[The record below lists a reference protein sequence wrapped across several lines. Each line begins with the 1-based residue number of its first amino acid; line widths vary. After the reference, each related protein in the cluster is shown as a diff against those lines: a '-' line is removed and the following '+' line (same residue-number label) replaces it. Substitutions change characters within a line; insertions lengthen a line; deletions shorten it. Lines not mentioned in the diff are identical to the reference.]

1 MDEFEKKQ
9 QDYQKHLDWVWSN
22 AIQKAFGKEPPRSKS
37 WSDPFKVANVLL
49 HFMEGNY
56 AYLTPDGHLPLF
68 GVGVHD
74 DGKRLLFDLSES
86 GLLEMIVDR
95 ATFEYI
101 EKAPIESFFL
111 LELKSMR
118 PSGLYEELRAHEQV
132 VRFDGAD
139 YDYSVAEHGVFE
151 HDEDGN
157 EVPLPED
164 ARTVLRLLDGKLL
177 IVSKGSMWNHSDGTW
192 AGIHANKSP
201 AEVRADIENALETA

>member
-9 QDYQKHLDWVWSN
+9 QDYQNHLDSVWSK
-22 AIQKAFGKEPPRSKS
+22 AIQNAFGKEPPRSRG
-37 WSDPFKVANVLL
+37 WSDPFDIANVLR

-56 AYLTPDGHLPLF
+56 AYLPPDGHLPLL

-74 DGKRLLFDLSES
+74 DGKRLLFDLSGS

-111 LELKSMR
+111 LDLKGMR
-118 PSGLYEELRAHEQV
+118 SSGLYDEVRAKEQV
-132 VRFDGAD
+132 VRVDGAD
-139 YDYSVAEHGVFE
+139 YDYSIAEHGVFE

-157 EVPLPED
+157 EVRLPED
-164 ARTVLRLLDGKLL
+164 AKKVLRLLDGKLL
-177 IVSKGSMWNHSDGTW
+177 IVSKGSMWNHSDVTW

-201 AEVRADIENALETA
+201 AEVRADIEHALETA

>member
-9 QDYQKHLDWVWSN
+9 QDYQKHLDSVWSK
-22 AIQKAFGKEPPRSKS
+22 AIQNAFGKEPPRSKG
-37 WSDPFKVANVLL
+37 WSDPFDVANVLR

-56 AYLTPDGHLPLF
+56 AYLPPDGHLPLF
-68 GVGVHD
+68 GVDIHE

-86 GLLEMIVDR
+86 GLLEMIADR

-118 PSGLYEELRAHEQV
+118 PSGLYHEVRANEQV
-132 VRFDGAD
+132 VRVDGVD
-139 YDYSVAEHGVFE
+139 YDYSIVEHGVFE

-164 ARTVLRLLDGKLL
+164 AKTVLRLLGGSLL
-177 IVSKGSMWNHSDGTW
+177 IVSKGSMWNHSDETW
-192 AGIHANKSP
+192 AGIHARKNP
-201 AEVRADIENALETA
+201 AEIRSDIEHALERA